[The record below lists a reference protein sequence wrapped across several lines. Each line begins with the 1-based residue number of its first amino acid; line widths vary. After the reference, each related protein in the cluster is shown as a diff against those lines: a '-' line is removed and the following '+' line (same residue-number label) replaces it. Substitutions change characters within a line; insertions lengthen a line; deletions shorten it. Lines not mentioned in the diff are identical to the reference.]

1 MANETATLAAYV
13 ADLKFADIPPE
24 VLEKVYGIDSAP
36 FTRLPPVA
44 ELVEPDASAK
54 LGVVPLVQR

>member
-1 MANETATLAAYV
+1 
-13 ADLKFADIPPE
+13 